1 MAVGSIGREK
11 KEKENSMD
19 NEEQSLYRAHVR
31 GAATF
36 ILLGQK
42 DPPIDAAEIVRLYQ
56 LDLETVSAEIDAI
69 VQRERH
75 KLGGAFEVKTET
87 ASAGISKPAATDR
100 PAATAKLT
108 PGH

>member
-1 MAVGSIGREK
+1 
-11 KEKENSMD
+11 MD
-19 NEEQSLYRAHVR
+19 NEEQSLYRAHLR

-42 DPPIDAAEIVRLYQ
+42 DPPIDAPEIVRLYQ

-75 KLGGAFEVKTET
+75 KVGGVFEVKTDN
-87 ASAGISKPAATDR
+87 ASAQLRKPTS

-108 PGH
+108 QGL

>member
-1 MAVGSIGREK
+1 M
-11 KEKENSMD
+11 N

-42 DPPIDAAEIVRLYQ
+42 DPPIDAREIVRLYQ
-56 LDLETVSAEIDAI
+56 LDLETVSADIDAI

-75 KLGGAFEVKTET
+75 KVGGVFEVITGNS
-87 ASAGISKPAATDR
+87 SAQLPKPAAT
-100 PAATAKLT
+100 ASTAVTAEL
-108 PGH
+108 G